1 VTSHMSERTERAR
14 EVVKLF
20 YAGGAR
26 GDITSFA
33 DHLDESFELAVPPYL
48 PWGGE
53 FDKAQYLAL
62 LPEVAATLD
71 FARMKYASLTAEG
84 GHVVALIDIPVQH
97 TDERIIISE
106 HWDISEGNK
115 ATRLLVAYFDARPLL
130 KNAKDSVR

>member
-1 VTSHMSERTERAR
+1 MSNISEPTERAR

-33 DHLDESFELAVPPYL
+33 DHLD
-48 PWGGE
+48 
-53 FDKAQYLAL
+53 K
-62 LPEVAATLD
+62 
-71 FARMKYASLTAEG
+71 
-84 GHVVALIDIPVQH
+84 
-97 TDERIIISE
+97 

-130 KNAKDSVR
+130 KNAQYAVW

>member
-1 VTSHMSERTERAR
+1 MPHASERTERAR

-33 DHLDESFELAVPPYL
+33 EYLDERFELAVPPYL
-48 PWGGE
+48 PWGGN
-53 FDKAQYLAL
+53 FNKAEYLAL

-71 FARMKYASLTAEG
+71 FARMNYASLAAEG
-84 GHVVALIDIPVQH
+84 GHVVALIDIPVQR
-97 TDERIIISE
+97 TNERIIISE
-106 HWDISEGNK
+106 HWDISESDK

-130 KNAKDSVR
+130 RHAKEMLR